1 MPHGR
6 WTAAKNVL
14 KRFARFVIDFRN
26 GQATNIRKIYSLNRE
41 VVARRARKIA
51 KLRAKYSCLTLS
63 TLRRDEI
70 MKRTDKAFGGSYIF
84 SERGKRTSA
93 ISNKKETK
101 RFFAKN
107 RQNSEKQQL
116 QLKNTIKK
124 RKKSAQKTTVREIY
138 IKSEYNDM
146 SENSGMFFRKKKNG
160 KRRVAKSNARWVFC

>member
-26 GQATNIRKIYSLNRE
+26 GQATKIRKIYSLNRE

-107 RQNSEKQQL
+107 RQISEKQQL
-116 QLKNTIKK
+116 QLKNEKNRRRKLLCGKFILKASTTICPK
-124 RKKSAQKTTVREIY
+124 
-138 IKSEYNDM
+138 
-146 SENSGMFFRKKKNG
+146 NSGMFFRKKKNG
-160 KRRVAKSNARWVFC
+160 KRRVAKRNARGVLC